1 MTSHRRSRSTATV
14 GIAPEQLESRR
25 ALAADSSA
33 PPDLQTST
41 SVFVGESLIGPSPVV
56 FGKSEIVGN
65 DVKSFVVTDVPEGS
79 VVEKWNPVS
88 GTWID
93 VSTEPATGNP
103 VVLMQLLANRVIH
116 QGDQLRWIPASGS
129 TGPVTKAF
137 EIIGWDDGT
146 QPTPPDPSLTPS
158 VVQNLAATPTGVGD
172 LALTWEPSASG
183 NPLVYTVTTT
193 ETSAS
198 GGSVAGEVLSIL
210 VTSQTSLESSQLAAE
225 NTYGFMVTASNSE
238 GTSPFAT
245 TSFGPAQ
252 SISSQ
257 PLALQ
262 AVVEPG
268 TGEAVLSWQPPVDD
282 GGSAIAFYTATVYQA
297 DEQQTFTTTS
307 LSAAFSGL
315 AASDVPLLFRV
326 RATTFAGVG
335 LPASLATAADGTPLA
350 LPPSNPFMGLEG
362 TATMHANASSSDAT
376 LFPGP
381 GTENLE
387 VVSNLSLNATMPSV
401 LMTENG
407 GLVCV
412 GVGTSITTAETPIV
426 MLISPETLEL
436 LDQVKLIKPESGN
449 LAGGLYNYID
459 HQNRLVLVNAKG
471 ELQWY
476 SNDYDRATD
485 TGSLTLEKSVAIG
498 KPMVVGLVPDYE
510 GRIWFATQGSLSAA
524 QTPAMMGYYD
534 PQTGSIETFDL
545 PAGEMVANSIS
556 SSPAGVA
563 VATTTAVSL
572 FRADANGTIEQVW
585 RDVYENSGERKPGQ
599 LSPGTGSTPVFF
611 GPETGY
617 EYLVMTDNATAA
629 NTDNQIPAEH
639 VTIYSTA
646 DGTLVAQTPFLD
658 STTSGTEN
666 APIAVGNRIFVPSTF
681 GYWYPPP
688 SETPST
694 SVPSLSAVSFAGG
707 FQGMTLSG
715 SVLTTNW
722 TGGSVLSSALPR
734 LSLADNLIYT
744 IIVESSTQGQGRTLQ
759 TTVSYSFAAVDADTG
774 DVVGTPLPVG
784 SNTFSGSSPNYANTG
799 SYTWN
804 TLQMTGVISPS
815 GVFYQGTAG
824 GLFLVRR
831 QRTG

>member
-1 MTSHRRSRSTATV
+1 M
-14 GIAPEQLESRR
+14 
-25 ALAADSSA
+25 
-33 PPDLQTST
+33 
-41 SVFVGESLIGPSPVV
+41 FVGESLIGPSPVV

-376 LFPGP
+376 LF
-381 GTENLE
+381 
-387 VVSNLSLNATMPSV
+387 LS
-401 LMTENG
+401 
-407 GLVCV
+407 
-412 GVGTSITTAETPIV
+412 
-426 MLISPETLEL
+426 
-436 LDQVKLIKPESGN
+436 
-449 LAGGLYNYID
+449 
-459 HQNRLVLVNAKG
+459 
-471 ELQWY
+471 
-476 SNDYDRATD
+476 
-485 TGSLTLEKSVAIG
+485 
-498 KPMVVGLVPDYE
+498 
-510 GRIWFATQGSLSAA
+510 
-524 QTPAMMGYYD
+524 
-534 PQTGSIETFDL
+534 
-545 PAGEMVANSIS
+545 
-556 SSPAGVA
+556 
-563 VATTTAVSL
+563 
-572 FRADANGTIEQVW
+572 
-585 RDVYENSGERKPGQ
+585 
-599 LSPGTGSTPVFF
+599 
-611 GPETGY
+611 
-617 EYLVMTDNATAA
+617 
-629 NTDNQIPAEH
+629 
-639 VTIYSTA
+639 
-646 DGTLVAQTPFLD
+646 
-658 STTSGTEN
+658 
-666 APIAVGNRIFVPSTF
+666 
-681 GYWYPPP
+681 
-688 SETPST
+688 
-694 SVPSLSAVSFAGG
+694 
-707 FQGMTLSG
+707 
-715 SVLTTNW
+715 
-722 TGGSVLSSALPR
+722 
-734 LSLADNLIYT
+734 
-744 IIVESSTQGQGRTLQ
+744 
-759 TTVSYSFAAVDADTG
+759 
-774 DVVGTPLPVG
+774 
-784 SNTFSGSSPNYANTG
+784 
-799 SYTWN
+799 
-804 TLQMTGVISPS
+804 
-815 GVFYQGTAG
+815 
-824 GLFLVRR
+824 
-831 QRTG
+831 